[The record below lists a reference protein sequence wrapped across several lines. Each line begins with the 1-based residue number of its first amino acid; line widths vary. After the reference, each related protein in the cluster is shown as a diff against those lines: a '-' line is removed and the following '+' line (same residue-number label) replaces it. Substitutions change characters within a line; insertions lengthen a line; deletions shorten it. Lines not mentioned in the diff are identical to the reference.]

1 MVSIDS
7 PTSGTLSD
15 NETVTVS
22 IENFGENPVTS
33 FEISFQVNSGE
44 IITEFVTN
52 VAIQPGDVYQYSF
65 TQTAR
70 GIVFV
75 SFPLKCQTGNFP

>member
-1 MVSIDS
+1 MISIDS

-22 IENFGENPVTS
+22 IENFGENLVTS
-33 FEISFQVNSGE
+33 FETSFQVNSGE

-52 VAIQPGDVYQYSF
+52 NAKI
-65 TQTAR
+65 
-70 GIVFV
+70 
-75 SFPLKCQTGNFP
+75 